1 MKKTGFYVIKE
12 EFFNQM
18 NDPFLK
24 GNKKGNRPHYYCFKE
39 SNTGIY
45 WIIPMSSKLEKY
57 KKIIETKEL
66 KGKPCDTL
74 HIAKLDNNK
83 ESVFLIQDMF
93 PITSQYIEREY
104 TIGGNHLKI
113 TSEHLAKKIDKKSRK
128 VLSLLKRDVR
138 LTPLQPNVMKI
149 YRWLN
154 KEDYK

>member
-1 MKKTGFYVIKE
+1 MEKTGFYIIKE
-12 EFFNQM
+12 NFFDIV

-24 GNKKGNRPHYYCFKE
+24 GNKQGNRPHYYCFKE

-93 PITSQYIEREY
+93 PITEEFVEREY
-104 TIGGNHLKI
+104 TIGGNHLKV
-113 TSEHLAKKIDKKSRK
+113 TSEHVVKELDKKARK

-149 YRWLN
+149 YRQL
-154 KEDYK
+154 KSKDYK